1 MPNGRVTKATIYLD
15 SLGKEAMKIDTIEWI
30 SFMASLSTGFLLAIV
45 RTREPYFQYWIS
57 KAYKSLFGEV
67 HEKDKSQ

>member
-1 MPNGRVTKATIYLD
+1 MMPNGRVTKATIYLD

-45 RTREPYFQYWIS
+45 RTREPYF
-57 KAYKSLFGEV
+57 
-67 HEKDKSQ
+67 

>member
-45 RTREPYFQYWIS
+45 RTWEPYF
-57 KAYKSLFGEV
+57 
-67 HEKDKSQ
+67 